1 MARHSK
7 PESVALQHILS
18 QTTAMAKKT
27 FETALSRLEQITS
40 ELEQG
45 ELSLE
50 KSLKKFEEG
59 IELVRFCGARLEE
72 ARSRVDLLLEKSG
85 HLEPVPFDEKDR
97 GDQSL
102 S

>member
-1 MARHSK
+1 
-7 PESVALQHILS
+7 
-18 QTTAMAKKT
+18 MAKKT
-27 FETALSRLEQITS
+27 FESALARLEQITA

-59 IELVRFCGARLEE
+59 IELVRFCGTRLEE

-85 HLEPVPFDEKDR
+85 QLEPVPIAEENR
-97 GDQSL
+97 GDQTL

>member
-1 MARHSK
+1 
-7 PESVALQHILS
+7 
-18 QTTAMAKKT
+18 MAKKT
-27 FETALSRLEQITS
+27 FESALSRLEQITS
-40 ELEQG
+40 ELEDG

-59 IELVRFCGARLEE
+59 IELVRFCSTRRDE

-85 HLEPVPFDEKDR
+85 DLETVPFDEEDR
-97 GDQSL
+97 ADKTL

>member
-1 MARHSK
+1 
-7 PESVALQHILS
+7 
-18 QTTAMAKKT
+18 MAKKT
-27 FETALSRLEQITS
+27 FESALSRLEQITT

-50 KSLKKFEEG
+50 KSLKKFDEG
-59 IELVRFCGARLEE
+59 IRLVRFCSTQLEE

-85 HLEPVPFDEKDR
+85 QLEPVPFDEEER
-97 GDQSL
+97 GDQTL